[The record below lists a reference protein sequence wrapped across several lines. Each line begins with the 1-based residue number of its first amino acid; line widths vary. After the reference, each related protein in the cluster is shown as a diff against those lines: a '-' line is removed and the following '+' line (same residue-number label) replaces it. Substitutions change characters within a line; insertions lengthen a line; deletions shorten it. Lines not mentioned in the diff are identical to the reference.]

1 MKHKIYTN
9 FYIRFS
15 SHYSDHDHAE
25 NQDIYWMTAF
35 SKALFG
41 ICLLTMPWLV
51 LAEETV
57 PESSVENTIRSMD
70 KDSDGMVTVYEVRV
84 LIEAKH
90 GKDYKK
96 DALDRLEATAKGT
109 SCTTSFAK
117 PMY

>member
-1 MKHKIYTN
+1 
-9 FYIRFS
+9 
-15 SHYSDHDHAE
+15 
-25 NQDIYWMTAF
+25 MTAF

-41 ICLLTMPWLV
+41 ICLLAVPCLV
-51 LAEETV
+51 VAEEAV
-57 PESSVENTIRSMD
+57 PEASVEDNIRSMD
-70 KDSDGMVTVYEVRV
+70 KDGDGMVTVYEVRV